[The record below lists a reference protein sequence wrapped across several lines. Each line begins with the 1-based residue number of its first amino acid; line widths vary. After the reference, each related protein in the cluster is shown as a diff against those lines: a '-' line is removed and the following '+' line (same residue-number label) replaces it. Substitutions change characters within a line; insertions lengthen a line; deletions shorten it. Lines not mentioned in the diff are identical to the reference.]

1 MFDAGYT
8 LYFSTISLYLRAT
21 RRALFSFVNRNLV
34 RAKLRRSSQ
43 NNMDGSF
50 FFLTRSYSCL
60 LTGEHFEQRRLE
72 LPPAVI
78 SHFIFFGQRDGA
90 RKHVSSSRDTVR
102 SIFHGVDARKV
113 EMHPYFPNNAVV
125 FTLKNRS
132 DLYPVPALFLTLQG
146 KETNSRGPKLA

>member
-1 MFDAGYT
+1 MPLMFDAGYT
-8 LYFSTISLYLRAT
+8 LYFPTISLYLRAT

-43 NNMDGSF
+43 DNLDGSF

-78 SHFIFFGQRDGA
+78 SHFIFLVNEMGHALYFMVWMLERLRCIPYS
-90 RKHVSSSRDTVR
+90 RKTPK
-102 SIFHGVDARKV
+102 RK
-113 EMHPYFPNNAVV
+113 
-125 FTLKNRS
+125 
-132 DLYPVPALFLTLQG
+132 
-146 KETNSRGPKLA
+146 

>member
-1 MFDAGYT
+1 MPLTFDAGYK

-43 NNMDGSF
+43 DNMDGSF

-60 LTGEHFEQRRLE
+60 LTGGHFEQRRLE

-78 SHFIFFGQRDGA
+78 SHFIFLVNEMGQENTLVVVEIQYALYFMVWMLERL
-90 RKHVSSSRDTVR
+90 RCIHIFLIMLLSS
-102 SIFHGVDARKV
+102 H
-113 EMHPYFPNNAVV
+113 
-125 FTLKNRS
+125 
-132 DLYPVPALFLTLQG
+132 
-146 KETNSRGPKLA
+146 